1 LVAPSVPPAALPSAP
16 AVTEAS
22 AVPVEPDHQGPV
34 GVVFSTFSNFVGHAA
49 NATGHTV
56 NWVIDLPGKAI
67 SAGGRVIGVSPPP
80 PPTRP
85 FS

>member
-1 LVAPSVPPAALPSAP
+1 VTPVTPPAAFPPAAAP
-16 AVTEAS
+16 A
-22 AVPVEPDHQGPV
+22 EPDHQGPV
-34 GVVFSTFSNFVGHAA
+34 GVVFSTFSNLVGHAA

-80 PPTRP
+80 PPPPTRP
-85 FS
+85 LS